1 MMMMMIVNVDLVE
14 VTNTDFAD
22 PYHHVWNKTIRSF
35 LLHGA
40 PLVCNAGSAHGI
52 SQLHS

>member
-1 MMMMMIVNVDLVE
+1 MMMVNVDLVG
-14 VTNTDFAD
+14 VTKTDFAD
-22 PYHHVWNKTIRSF
+22 PEHHIGNKTIGSF

-40 PLVCNAGSAHGI
+40 PLVCNTGSAHSI